1 MKLIINKFDPY
12 LFSYTSAI
20 VMGLLLYDNFYENK
34 SFIFLFAFN
43 LFLSSLVFN
52 NFFVKEIL
60 LKKSSILNISDREKV
75 IYLITSKYCLI
86 TLVLF
91 LGLLFFFYNSKIFL
105 FSFLIILKILFKLG
119 LNLKKKLIFYY
130 NIPINIFW
138 IFLILLSKNAV
149 NNFLLNSFKI
159 FITIQFIYYLILF
172 AKFIKKYKL
181 NFSDLRINYI
191 SIKILTF
198 FILKD
203 VWKLYFF
210 FSFLLFL
217 LHNKPLDL
225 SVIFALVVIFFA
237 SYKTSDFIKEKIN
250 RNLIDFFYPKYN
262 FRITYIINTI
272 IFLFYLLLNIFY
284 FFLGQNM
291 PTNFLIIFIL
301 IYFASIYLSLKK
313 NLI

>member
-1 MKLIINKFDPY
+1 MKLIKNKFDPY
-12 LFSYTSAI
+12 LFSYASAI

-60 LKKSSILNISDREKV
+60 LKKNSILNISDREKV

-86 TLVLF
+86 TLALF
-91 LGLLFFFYNSKIFL
+91 LGLLFFFYNSHIFL
-105 FSFLIILKILFKLG
+105 FSFLIIQKILIELG
-119 LNLKKKLIFYY
+119 LNLKKKLIFYN
-130 NIPINIFW
+130 NIPINVFW

-149 NNFLLNSFKI
+149 NNFLLNSFQI

-203 VWKLYFF
+203 TWKIYFF
-210 FSFLLFL
+210 LSFLFYL

-225 SVIFALVVIFFA
+225 SVIFALVVTFFA
-237 SYKTSDFIKEKIN
+237 CYKTSDFIKEKIN
-250 RNLIDFFYPKYN
+250 LNLIEFFYPKYN
-262 FRITYIINTI
+262 FRITYIINAI
-272 IFLFYLLLNIFY
+272 IFTFYLLLNIFY

-301 IYFASIYLSLKK
+301 IYFASIYISLKK
-313 NLI
+313 I